1 MSLDDPARP
10 LEDAD
15 RRAAISRL
23 RRAAEDGRLD
33 PHDLDERVARVN
45 RARLVGEL
53 NQAFAGV
60 PPEPS
65 GAQTVWPT
73 GQMAHPPSGPAT
85 PSSSLPG
92 PSLPMPSLPV
102 PAGYRPDDRLSL
114 SAAMSDEKRRG
125 RWVLPPYIRAHAG
138 LSNVKLDC
146 RQAEA
151 AAPVIDVEVGIGMGN
166 VVFVLPPG
174 WAVNAE
180 RLGKGIGTIKVR
192 VPSVAAPGCPTI
204 VLHGQLGAGTLV
216 AREENWVERRFR
228 KGG

>member
-10 LEDAD
+10 VDDTD
-15 RRAAISRL
+15 RRHAISSL

-53 NQAFAGV
+53 NQAFMGI
-60 PPEPS
+60 PPEPTRTP
-65 GAQTVWPT
+65 TVWPT
-73 GQMAHPPSGPAT
+73 GQAAHPPSGPVVHT
-85 PSSSLPG
+85 PA
-92 PSLPMPSLPV
+92 LPV
-102 PAGYRPDDRLSL
+102 PAGYSPDDRLSL

-125 RWVLPPYIRAHAG
+125 RWTLPPYIRAHAG

-151 AAPVIDVEVGIGMGN
+151 AAPVIDVEVGIGLGN
-166 VVFVLPPG
+166 LVFVLPPG
-174 WAVNAE
+174 WAVNTE

-192 VPSVAAPGCPTI
+192 VPGVAAPGFPTI

-216 AREENWVERRFR
+216 AREENWAERRFR

>member
-1 MSLDDPARP
+1 MSLEDPARP
-10 LEDAD
+10 LDDAD

-33 PHDLDERVARVN
+33 PHDLDERLARVN

-53 NQAFAGV
+53 NHAFAGI

-65 GAQTVWPT
+65 GAMTVWPT
-73 GQMAHPPSGPAT
+73 GQVAHPPSGPVA
-85 PSSSLPG
+85 PLASLPT
-92 PSLPMPSLPV
+92 PSLPI

-146 RQAEA
+146 RHAEPA
-151 AAPVIDVEVGIGMGN
+151 AQVIDVEVGIGMGN

-180 RLGKGIGTIKVR
+180 RLSKGIGTVKVR

-216 AREENWVERRFR
+216 AREENWFERRFR

>member
-10 LEDAD
+10 VQDAD

-33 PHDLDERVARVN
+33 PHDLDERVAHVN
-45 RARLVGEL
+45 RARLLGEL
-53 NQAFAGV
+53 NQAFAGIA
-60 PPEPS
+60 PEAPRS
-65 GAQTVWPT
+65 PTVWPT
-73 GQMAHPPSGPAT
+73 GQAANPPTGPVVH
-85 PSSSLPG
+85 S
-92 PSLPMPSLPV
+92 PSLPV
-102 PAGYRPDDRLSL
+102 PAGYSPDDRLSL
-114 SAAMSDEKRRG
+114 SAAMSNEKRGG
-125 RWVLPPYIRAHAG
+125 RWTLPPYIRAHAG

-151 AAPVIDVEVGIGMGN
+151 AAPVIDVEVGVGLGN
-166 VVFVLPPG
+166 VVLVLPPG
-174 WAVNAE
+174 WAVNAD
-180 RLGKGIGTIKVR
+180 RLGKGIGTVKVR

-216 AREENWVERRFR
+216 AREENWVERRFQ

>member
-53 NQAFAGV
+53 NAAFAGV
-60 PPEPS
+60 PPEP
-65 GAQTVWPT
+65 TVTPSIWPT
-73 GQMAHPPSGPAT
+73 GQVAHPPTGPVVPT
-85 PSSSLPG
+85 PTLPN
-92 PSLPMPSLPV
+92 PP
-102 PAGYRPDDRLSL
+102 GYHPDDRLSL

-125 RWVLPPYIRAHAG
+125 RWVLPPYLRVQAG

-151 AAPVIDVEVGIGMGN
+151 AAPVIDVEVGMGMGN
-166 VVFVLPPG
+166 VVLVLPPG
-174 WAVNAE
+174 WAVNAD
-180 RLGKGIGTIKVR
+180 RLGKGIGTIKLK
-192 VPSVAAPGCPTI
+192 VPNVAAQGCPTL
-204 VLHGQLGAGTLV
+204 VVHGQLGAGTFV
-216 AREENWVERRFR
+216 AREENWAERRFGR
-228 KGG
+228 SG